1 MKGAQ
6 RTGDRAPSFG
16 LSFLKSLILLC
27 GLYWVPQ
34 QFDFLPDLCSADA
47 GIIIIYRDV
56 ALKFVD
62 THRCDAGQCIQ
73 SPLQCFGIVE
83 SNGLIDRKIHAVLCH
98 TNHLNAIFAVRT
110 LYHVKKGGGKY
121 FKTQSY
127 GEKVRCKVAF
137 RCCAAWGDCAAAIVP
152 RFPEV
157 GDRLNGR

>member
-83 SNGLIDRKIHAVLCH
+83 SNGLID
-98 TNHLNAIFAVRT
+98 
-110 LYHVKKGGGKY
+110 
-121 FKTQSY
+121 
-127 GEKVRCKVAF
+127 
-137 RCCAAWGDCAAAIVP
+137 
-152 RFPEV
+152 
-157 GDRLNGR
+157 